1 MNRFIASL
9 VGCFFFC
16 MATVF
21 ASTDSVNTPNWTD
34 LLLKSVNFF
43 IFFGL
48 LWFFFRKK
56 IVAALRGIAQG
67 EYKLFFSALNKK
79 KQLEEELKS
88 IYQKL
93 NQKKEEIRKEKK
105 VIRMKWKKKKN
116 YGIGNG
122 KSKEKKKQTSNKTI
136 HTTFIFNSST
146 ISSDKLSI
154 FSSILLKFF

>member
-1 MNRFIASL
+1 MNRFIAIF
-9 VGCFFFC
+9 VGCFFC
-16 MATVF
+16 IATVF

-67 EYKLFFSALNKK
+67 EYKLFFSTLNKK
-79 KQLEEELKS
+79 KQLEEELKN

-93 NQKKEEIRKEKK
+93 TKRRRGKGKKKE
-105 VIRMKWKKKKN
+105 
-116 YGIGNG
+116 
-122 KSKEKKKQTSNKTI
+122 
-136 HTTFIFNSST
+136 
-146 ISSDKLSI
+146 ISG
-154 FSSILLKFF
+154 

>member
-1 MNRFIASL
+1 MHNKKEEIISL
-9 VGCFFFC
+9 KNFFFR
-16 MATVF
+16 F
-21 ASTDSVNTPNWTD
+21 NTPNWTD

-93 NQKKEEIRKEKK
+93 NQKKEEIEERKKSYQDEVEEERKTMELEMEKYLK
-105 VIRMKWKKKKN
+105 KIEQKSTSCYAPRIQVIKYFQDLFKN
-116 YGIGNG
+116 HEPIPE
-122 KSKEKKKQTSNKTI
+122 S
-136 HTTFIFNSST
+136 
-146 ISSDKLSI
+146 
-154 FSSILLKFF
+154 

>member
-1 MNRFIASL
+1 MNRFIASF
-9 VGCFFFC
+9 VGNFFFC

-93 NQKKEEIRKEKK
+93 SQKKETDK
-105 VIRMKWKKKKN
+105 
-116 YGIGNG
+116 
-122 KSKEKKKQTSNKTI
+122 TSNKTI

>member
-1 MNRFIASL
+1 MNRFIASF

-21 ASTDSVNTPNWTD
+21 ASTDSANTPNWTD

-48 LWFFFRKK
+48 LCFFFRKK

-79 KQLEEELKS
+79 KQLA
-88 IYQKL
+88 
-93 NQKKEEIRKEKK
+93 
-105 VIRMKWKKKKN
+105 
-116 YGIGNG
+116 
-122 KSKEKKKQTSNKTI
+122 
-136 HTTFIFNSST
+136 
-146 ISSDKLSI
+146 
-154 FSSILLKFF
+154 